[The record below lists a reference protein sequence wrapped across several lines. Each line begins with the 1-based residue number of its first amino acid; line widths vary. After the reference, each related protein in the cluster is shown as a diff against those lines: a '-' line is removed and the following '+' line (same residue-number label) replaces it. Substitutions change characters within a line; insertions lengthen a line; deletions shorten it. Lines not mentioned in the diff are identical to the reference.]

1 MKEAH
6 GGPLPGHFGINK
18 TLEYLRCTFIG
29 LRWVRVHI
37 RSSQDVTFTIW
48 LEVTS
53 IKASKLV
60 FWFLQGLNGISMDFI
75 VATLRTP
82 RGKHTIMVVV
92 DWFSK
97 IAYFISFHGSNDA
110 TQIVDIFF

>member
-1 MKEAH
+1 MRWFLFKCNKLSIPKSPLRHLIMKEAH

-60 FWFLQGLNGISMDFI
+60 F
-75 VATLRTP
+75 
-82 RGKHTIMVVV
+82 
-92 DWFSK
+92 
-97 IAYFISFHGSNDA
+97 
-110 TQIVDIFF
+110 